1 MLRRFCFECGFMSS
15 AIILALSG
23 FVIGVLFGAVV
34 QRTNFCSMGAIS
46 DAVALGDRR
55 RLRAWLL
62 AIAVAIVGTQALLL
76 TGLVDVGK
84 SFYLAPRVAWIAMLL
99 GGLLFGFGMVLAGG
113 CASRTVVRVGAG
125 SLKSFIVFIVMG
137 VVGYMTARGLL
148 YYARTTV
155 EVAGTDLSKL
165 GLPSQGLPA
174 IAASLLGI
182 ELAVAIG
189 VVSALIAGAIIAWCV
204 RDRAFRA
211 SARDIAAGLLLGLLV
226 TAGWAASGWLAAD
239 EFDPQPPVSLT
250 LIGPA
255 GDTLQ
260 YLMTFTGAKL
270 SFGVAVVFGIL
281 VGAFAA
287 AVASRTFRIEMFADR
302 ADMLRHMGGAA
313 LMGFGGVMAAGCTVG
328 QGLTGVATLAVGSLL
343 AFGGIV
349 TGAVFSVKLLVWRM
363 ERAALDRGI

>member
-1 MLRRFCFECGFMSS
+1 MSS
-15 AIILALSG
+15 TLILVLSG
-23 FVIGVLFGAVV
+23 LVIGALFGAVV

-46 DAVALGDRR
+46 DAVALGDKK

-62 AIAVAIVGTQALLL
+62 AIAVAIVGTNALLL
-76 TGLVDVGK
+76 SGLVAIDK
-84 SFYLAPRVAWIAMLL
+84 SFYLAPRVAWVAMAL

-125 SLKSFIVFIVMG
+125 SLKSFIVFLVMG
-137 VVGYMTARGLL
+137 LVGYMTARGLL
-148 YYARTTV
+148 YYVRTSV
-155 EVAGTDLSKL
+155 ETAGTDLSKL
-165 GLPSQGLPA
+165 GVPSQGLPA
-174 IAASLLGI
+174 VAAGLFGLGTAASIAIVAG
-182 ELAVAIG
+182 LAAAAVL
-189 VVSALIAGAIIAWCV
+189 VWCF
-204 RDRAFRA
+204 RDRAFRG
-211 SARDIAAGLLLGLLV
+211 SARDIFAGLALGLLV
-226 TAGWAASGWLAAD
+226 TAGWAATGWLAAD
-239 EFDPQPPVSLT
+239 EFEPAPPASLT

-260 YLMTFTGAKL
+260 YLMTFTGAKI
-270 SFGVAVVFGIL
+270 SFGIAVVFGIL
-281 VGAFAA
+281 AGSFAA

-328 QGLTGVATLAVGSLL
+328 QGLTGVATLGIGSLL

-349 TGAVFSVKLLVWRM
+349 AGAVISVRLLMWRM

>member
-1 MLRRFCFECGFMSS
+1 MSS
-15 AIILALSG
+15 TLVLVLSG
-23 FVIGVLFGAVV
+23 LVIGALFGAVV
-34 QRTNFCSMGAIS
+34 QRTNFCSMGAVS
-46 DAVALGDRR
+46 DAVALGDRK

-62 AIAVAIVGTQALLL
+62 AIAVAIAGTNALLVS
-76 TGLVDVGK
+76 GLVAIDK
-84 SFYLAPRVAWIAMLL
+84 SFYLAPRVAWVAMLL

-137 VVGYMTARGLL
+137 LVGYMTARGLL
-148 YYARTTV
+148 YYVRTTV
-155 EVAGTDLSKL
+155 EIAGTDFGKAGLPTQ
-165 GLPSQGLPA
+165 GLPS
-174 IAASLLGI
+174 
-182 ELAVAIG
+182 VA
-189 VVSALIAGAIIAWCV
+189 AGALGLGAETAIVVVAGALAAGIALWCFS
-204 RDRAFRA
+204 DRGFRH
-211 SARDIAAGLLLGLLV
+211 SARDIVAGLALGALV
-226 TAGWAASGWLAAD
+226 TAGWWATGWLAAD
-239 EFDPQPPVSLT
+239 EFEPVPPASLT

-260 YLMTFTGAKL
+260 YLMTFTGAKI

-281 VGAFAA
+281 AGSFAA

-302 ADMLRHMGGAA
+302 ADMLRHMGGGA

-328 QGLTGVATLAVGSLL
+328 QGLTGVATLGIGSLL

-349 TGAVFSVKLLVWRM
+349 AGAVLSVKLMMWRM

>member
-1 MLRRFCFECGFMSS
+1 MSS
-15 AIILALSG
+15 SLLLALSG
-23 FVIGVLFGAVV
+23 FVIGVVFGAVV

-62 AIAVAIVGTQALLL
+62 AIAVAILGTQVLLL
-76 TGLVDVGK
+76 SGLVEVDK
-84 SFYLAPRVAWIAMLL
+84 SFYLGPRVAWIAMAL

-155 EVAGTDLSKL
+155 EVAGTDFSKL
-165 GLPSQGLPA
+165 GLPSQGIPA
-174 IAASLLGI
+174 IASTLLGVS
-182 ELAVAIG
+182 LPVAAGIAA
-189 VVSALIAGAIIAWCV
+189 ALVAGAIIAWCF

-211 SARDIAAGLLLGLLV
+211 SARDVAAGLLLGALV

-239 EFDPQPPVSLT
+239 EFEPQPPVSLT
-250 LIGPA
+250 LIGPT

-260 YLMTFTGAKL
+260 YLMTFTGAKI
-270 SFGVAVVFGIL
+270 SFGVAVVLGML
-281 VGAFAA
+281 VGSLGA
-287 AVASRTFRIEMFADR
+287 AVASRTFRLEMFADR
-302 ADMLRHMGGAA
+302 ADMLRHLGGAA

-328 QGLTGVATLAVGSLL
+328 QGLTGIATLALGSIL
-343 AFGGIV
+343 AFAGIV
-349 TGAVFSVKLLVWRM
+349 AGAVLSVKILVWRT
-363 ERAALDRGI
+363 ERAALDHGI

>member
-1 MLRRFCFECGFMSS
+1 MSVT
-15 AIILALSG
+15 LVLVLSG
-23 FVIGVLFGAVV
+23 LAIGALFGAVV

-46 DAVALGDRR
+46 DAVALGDTK

-62 AIAVAIVGTQALLL
+62 AIAVAIVGTNALHV
-76 TGLVDVGK
+76 TGLVAIDK
-84 SFYLAPRVAWIAMLL
+84 SFYLAPRVAWVAMLL

-125 SLKSFIVFIVMG
+125 SLKSFIVFVVMG

-148 YYARTTV
+148 YYVRTTV
-155 EVAGTDLSKL
+155 EIAGTDLGKT
-165 GLPSQGLPA
+165 GLATQGVPSV
-174 IAASLLGI
+174 AASLFGLSAATAIVVVAG
-182 ELAVAIG
+182 LAATAI
-189 VVSALIAGAIIAWCV
+189 VAWCFA
-204 RDRAFRA
+204 DRAFRR
-211 SARDIAAGLLLGLLV
+211 STRDIVAGLALGALV
-226 TAGWAASGWLAAD
+226 TAGWWATGWLAAD
-239 EFDPQPPVSLT
+239 EFEPVPPASLT

-260 YLMTFTGAKL
+260 YLMTFTGAKI
-270 SFGVAVVFGIL
+270 SFGVAVMFGIL
-281 VGAFAA
+281 AGSFVA

-328 QGLTGVATLAVGSLL
+328 QGLTGVATLGIGSLL

-349 TGAVFSVKLLVWRM
+349 GGAVISVKLLMWRM

>member
-1 MLRRFCFECGFMSS
+1 MSS
-15 AIILALSG
+15 TLVLVLSG
-23 FVIGVLFGAVV
+23 LVIGALFGAVV

-46 DAVALGDRR
+46 DAVALGDKK

-62 AIAVAIVGTQALLL
+62 AVAVAIVGTNALLL
-76 TGLVDVGK
+76 SGLVAVDK
-84 SFYLAPRVAWIAMLL
+84 SFYLAPRVAWIAMAL

-137 VVGYMTARGLL
+137 LVGYMTARGLL
-148 YYARTTV
+148 YYVRTSI
-155 EVAGTDLSKL
+155 EVAGSDL
-165 GLPSQGLPA
+165 GTSQGLPA
-174 IAASLLGI
+174 VAAGLFGLGTGTAI
-182 ELAVAIG
+182 VIVAGLAAAAIF
-189 VVSALIAGAIIAWCV
+189 VWCV
-204 RDRAFRA
+204 RDRAFRG
-211 SARDIAAGLLLGLLV
+211 SARDIVAGLALGALV
-226 TAGWAASGWLAAD
+226 TAGWWATGWLAAD
-239 EFDPQPPVSLT
+239 EFEPVPPASLT

-260 YLMTFTGAKL
+260 YLMTFTGAKI

-281 VGAFAA
+281 IGSFAA

-302 ADMLRHMGGAA
+302 DDMLRHMGGAA

-328 QGLTGVATLAVGSLL
+328 QGLTGVATLGIGSLL

-349 TGAVFSVKLLVWRM
+349 TGAVLSVKLLMWRM

>member
-1 MLRRFCFECGFMSS
+1 MSS
-15 AIILALSG
+15 TLVLVLSG
-23 FVIGVLFGAVV
+23 LVIGALFGAVV

-46 DAVALGDRR
+46 DAVALGDKK

-62 AIAVAIVGTQALLL
+62 AIAVAIIGTNALLVS
-76 TGLVDVGK
+76 GLVAIDK

-137 VVGYMTARGLL
+137 LVGYMTARGLL
-148 YYARTTV
+148 YYVRTSV
-155 EVAGTDLSKL
+155 EVAGTDLSRI
-165 GLPSQGLPA
+165 GVPSQGLPSV
-174 IAASLLGI
+174 AASLLG
-182 ELAVAIG
+182 LDTGTAIG
-189 VVSALIAGAIIAWCV
+189 FVAAFVAAGIIVWCI
-204 RDRAFRA
+204 RDRAFRG
-211 SARDIAAGLLLGLLV
+211 SARDIVAGLVLGALV
-226 TAGWAASGWLAAD
+226 TAGWAATGWLAAD
-239 EFDPQPPVSLT
+239 EFEPVPPASLT

-260 YLMTFTGAKL
+260 YLMTFTGAKI
-270 SFGVAVVFGIL
+270 SFGIAVVFGIL
-281 VGAFAA
+281 LGSFGA

-302 ADMLRHMGGAA
+302 NDMLRHMGGAA

-328 QGLTGVATLAVGSLL
+328 QGLTGVATLGIGSLL

-349 TGAVFSVKLLVWRM
+349 AGAVLSVKLLMWRM

>member
-1 MLRRFCFECGFMSS
+1 V
-15 AIILALSG
+15 SG
-23 FVIGVLFGAVV
+23 LVIGVLFGAVV

-46 DAVALGDRR
+46 DAVALGDGK

-62 AIAVAIVGTQALLL
+62 AIAVAIVGTNALLL
-76 TGLVDVGK
+76 TGLVAIDK

-125 SLKSFIVFIVMG
+125 SLKSFVVFVVMG
-137 VVGYMTARGLL
+137 LVGYMTARGLL
-148 YYARTTV
+148 YYVRTTV
-155 EVAGTDLSKL
+155 EVAATDLGKA
-165 GLPSQGLPA
+165 GLPSQGLPSVAANLFGLSGGTAIVIVAGLAAAA
-174 IAASLLGI
+174 IA
-182 ELAVAIG
+182 V
-189 VVSALIAGAIIAWCV
+189 WCFKDRGFRRSV
-204 RDRAFRA
+204 RD
-211 SARDIAAGLLLGLLV
+211 IVAGLALGALV
-226 TAGWAASGWLAAD
+226 TAGWWVTGWLAAD
-239 EFDPQPPVSLT
+239 EFEPVPPVSLT

-260 YLMTFTGAKL
+260 YLMTFTGAKI

-281 VGAFAA
+281 LGSFGA
-287 AVASRTFRIEMFADR
+287 AVASRTFRVEMFADR
-302 ADMLRHMGGAA
+302 DDMLRHMGGAA

-328 QGLTGVATLAVGSLL
+328 QGLTGVATLGIGSLL

-349 TGAVFSVKLLVWRM
+349 AGAVISVKLLMWRM

>member
-1 MLRRFCFECGFMSS
+1 MSS
-15 AIILALSG
+15 TLVLILSG
-23 FVIGVLFGAVV
+23 LVIGALFGAVV

-46 DAVALGDRR
+46 DAVALGDTK

-62 AIAVAIVGTQALLL
+62 AIAVAIVGTNALLVS
-76 TGLVDVGK
+76 GLVAIDK

-137 VVGYMTARGLL
+137 LVGYMTARGLL
-148 YYARTTV
+148 YYVRTTV
-155 EVAGTDLSKL
+155 EVAGTDLSAA
-165 GLPSQGLPA
+165 GVPSQGLPWV
-174 IAASLLGI
+174 AASLFGLGTGTAI
-182 ELAVAIG
+182 VVVAGAVA
-189 VVSALIAGAIIAWCV
+189 AAIIVWCFK
-204 RDRAFRA
+204 DGAFRA
-211 SARDIAAGLLLGLLV
+211 SARDIVAGLALGALV
-226 TAGWAASGWLAAD
+226 TAGWWATGWLAAD
-239 EFDPQPPVSLT
+239 EFEPVPPASLT

-260 YLMTFTGAKL
+260 YLMTFTGAKI
-270 SFGVAVVFGIL
+270 SFGIAVVFGIL
-281 VGAFAA
+281 AGSFAA

-313 LMGFGGVMAAGCTVG
+313 LMGFGGVMSAGCTVG
-328 QGLTGVATLAVGSLL
+328 QGLTGVATLGIGSVL

-349 TGAVFSVKLLVWRM
+349 AGAVLSVKLLMWRM

>member
-1 MLRRFCFECGFMSS
+1 MSS
-15 AIILALSG
+15 TLVLILSG
-23 FVIGVLFGAVV
+23 LVIGALFGAVV

-46 DAVALGDRR
+46 DAVALGDKK

-62 AIAVAIVGTQALLL
+62 AIAVAIVGTNALLL
-76 TGLVDVGK
+76 SGLVAVDK
-84 SFYLAPRVAWIAMLL
+84 SFYLAPRVAWIAMAL

-125 SLKSFIVFIVMG
+125 SLKSFIVFVVMG
-137 VVGYMTARGLL
+137 LVGYMTARGLL
-148 YYARTTV
+148 YYVRTSV
-155 EVAGTDLSKL
+155 EVAGTDL
-165 GLPSQGLPA
+165 GISQGLPA
-174 IAASLLGI
+174 VAAGILG
-182 ELAVAIG
+182 LGTGAAIG
-189 VVSALIAGAIIAWCV
+189 IVAGLLAAVIFVWCF
-204 RDRAFRA
+204 RDRAFRG
-211 SARDIAAGLLLGLLV
+211 SARDIVAGLALGALV
-226 TAGWAASGWLAAD
+226 TAGWWATGWLAAD
-239 EFDPQPPVSLT
+239 EFEPVPPASLT

-260 YLMTFTGAKL
+260 YLMTFTGAKI

-281 VGAFAA
+281 IGSFVA

-302 ADMLRHMGGAA
+302 DDMLRHMGGAA

-328 QGLTGVATLAVGSLL
+328 QGLTGVATLGIGSLL

-349 TGAVFSVKLLVWRM
+349 AGAVISVKLLMWRM

>member
-1 MLRRFCFECGFMSS
+1 MSS
-15 AIILALSG
+15 TLVLVLSG
-23 FVIGVLFGAVV
+23 LVIGALFGAVV
-34 QRTNFCSMGAIS
+34 QRTNFCSMGAVS
-46 DAVALGDRR
+46 DAVALGDTK

-62 AIAVAIVGTQALLL
+62 AIAVAIVGTNALLL
-76 TGLVDVGK
+76 TGLVAVDK

-137 VVGYMTARGLL
+137 LVGYMTARGLL
-148 YYARTTV
+148 YYVRTSI
-155 EVAGTDLSKL
+155 EIAGTDLSKA
-165 GLPSQGLPA
+165 GLPSQGLPSIAANLLGFGAGTA
-174 IAASLLGI
+174 IAIVAGLL
-182 ELAVAIG
+182 AAAI
-189 VVSALIAGAIIAWCV
+189 VVWCFS
-204 RDRAFRA
+204 DRAFRG
-211 SARDIAAGLLLGLLV
+211 SARDVFAGLALGVLV
-226 TAGWAASGWLAAD
+226 TAGWWATGWLAAD
-239 EFDPQPPVSLT
+239 EFEPVPPASLT

-260 YLMTFTGAKL
+260 YLMTFTGAKI

-281 VGAFAA
+281 AGSFAA

-328 QGLTGVATLAVGSLL
+328 QGLTGVATLGIGSVL

-349 TGAVFSVKLLVWRM
+349 AGAVLSVKLLMWRM

>member
-1 MLRRFCFECGFMSS
+1 MSS
-15 AIILALSG
+15 TLVLVLSG
-23 FVIGVLFGAVV
+23 LVIGALFGAVV

-46 DAVALGDRR
+46 DAVALGDKK

-62 AIAVAIVGTQALLL
+62 AIAVAIVGTNTLLL
-76 TGLVDVGK
+76 SGLVAVDK

-137 VVGYMTARGLL
+137 LVGYMTARGLL
-148 YYARTTV
+148 YYVRTSV
-155 EVAGTDLSKL
+155 EVAGTDL
-165 GLPSQGLPA
+165 GTSQGLPSVA
-174 IAASLLGI
+174 AGLFGLGAGTAIVIVAGLIAA
-182 ELAVAIG
+182 AI
-189 VVSALIAGAIIAWCV
+189 VVWCV
-204 RDRAFRA
+204 RDRAFRG
-211 SARDIAAGLLLGLLV
+211 STRDIVAGLALGALV
-226 TAGWAASGWLAAD
+226 TAGWWATGWLAAD
-239 EFDPQPPVSLT
+239 EFEPAPPASLT

-260 YLMTFTGAKL
+260 YLMTFTGAKI
-270 SFGVAVVFGIL
+270 SFGIAVVFGIL
-281 VGAFAA
+281 IGSFGA

-302 ADMLRHMGGAA
+302 DDMLRHMGGAA

-328 QGLTGVATLAVGSLL
+328 QGLTGVATLGIGSLL

-349 TGAVFSVKLLVWRM
+349 AGAVISVKLLMWRM

>member
-1 MLRRFCFECGFMSS
+1 MSS
-15 AIILALSG
+15 TLILVLSG
-23 FVIGVLFGAVV
+23 LVIGALFGAVV

-46 DAVALGDRR
+46 DAVALGDRK

-62 AIAVAIVGTQALLL
+62 AIAVAIVGTNALLL
-76 TGLVDVGK
+76 TGLVAIDK

-137 VVGYMTARGLL
+137 LVGYMTARGLL
-148 YYARTTV
+148 YYVRTSV
-155 EVAGTDLSKL
+155 EIAATDLGKAGL
-165 GLPSQGLPA
+165 PTQGLPSVAASVFGLGAGTAIIVVAGIVAAA
-174 IAASLLGI
+174 IA
-182 ELAVAIG
+182 V
-189 VVSALIAGAIIAWCV
+189 WCFK
-204 RDRAFRA
+204 DRGFRR
-211 SARDIAAGLLLGLLV
+211 SARDIAAGLALGVLV
-226 TAGWAASGWLAAD
+226 TVGWWATGWLAAD
-239 EFDPQPPVSLT
+239 EFEPVPPVSLT

-260 YLMTFTGAKL
+260 YLMTFTGAKI

-281 VGAFAA
+281 LGSFGA
-287 AVASRTFRIEMFADR
+287 AVASRTFRLEMFADR
-302 ADMLRHMGGAA
+302 DDMLRHMGGAA

-328 QGLTGVATLAVGSLL
+328 QGLTGVATLGIGSLL

-349 TGAVFSVKLLVWRM
+349 AGAVISVKLLMWRM

>member
-1 MLRRFCFECGFMSS
+1 MSS
-15 AIILALSG
+15 TLVLVLSG
-23 FVIGVLFGAVV
+23 LVIGALFGAVV

-46 DAVALGDRR
+46 DAVALGDKK

-62 AIAVAIVGTQALLL
+62 AIAVAIVGTNALLVS
-76 TGLVDVGK
+76 GLVAIDK

-137 VVGYMTARGLL
+137 LVGYMTARGLL
-148 YYARTTV
+148 YYVRTSV
-155 EVAGTDLSKL
+155 EVAGTDLSKI
-165 GLPSQGLPA
+165 GVPSQGLPSL
-174 IAASLLGI
+174 AASLFGLSTGT
-182 ELAVAIG
+182 AIG
-189 VVSALIAGAIIAWCV
+189 IVAALVAAAIIVWCI
-204 RDRAFRA
+204 RDRAFRG
-211 SARDIAAGLLLGLLV
+211 SARDVVAGLALGALV
-226 TAGWAASGWLAAD
+226 TAGWAATGWLAAD
-239 EFDPQPPVSLT
+239 EFEPLPPASLT

-260 YLMTFTGAKL
+260 YLMTFTGAKI
-270 SFGVAVVFGIL
+270 SFGIAVVFGIL
-281 VGAFAA
+281 IGSFGAAI
-287 AVASRTFRIEMFADR
+287 ASRTFRIEMFADR
-302 ADMLRHMGGAA
+302 NDMLRHMGGAA

-328 QGLTGVATLAVGSLL
+328 QGLTGVATLGIGSLL

-349 TGAVFSVKLLVWRM
+349 AGAVLSVRLLMWRM

>member
-1 MLRRFCFECGFMSS
+1 MSS
-15 AIILALSG
+15 TLILVLSG
-23 FVIGVLFGAVV
+23 LAIGALFGAVV
-34 QRTNFCSMGAIS
+34 QRTNFCAMGAIS
-46 DAVALGDRR
+46 DTVALGDTK

-62 AIAVAIVGTQALLL
+62 AIGIAILGTNALLIS
-76 TGLVDVGK
+76 GLVAVDK
-84 SFYLAPRVAWIAMLL
+84 SFYLAPRVAWAAMPL

-137 VVGYMTARGLL
+137 LVGYMTARGLL
-148 YYARTTV
+148 YYVRTSIET
-155 EVAGTDLSKL
+155 AGTDLGKL
-165 GLPSQGLPA
+165 GLPSQGLPSV
-174 IAASLLGI
+174 AAGLFGLGPG
-182 ELAVAIG
+182 AAIG
-189 VVSALIAGAIIAWCV
+189 IVAGVIGVAVIVWCF
-204 RDRAFRA
+204 RAPAFRA
-211 SARDIAAGLLLGLLV
+211 SARDVVAGLALGVLV
-226 TAGWAASGWLAAD
+226 TAGWWATGWLAAD
-239 EFDPQPPVSLT
+239 EFEPVPPVSLT
-250 LIGPA
+250 LVGPA

-260 YLMTFTGAKL
+260 YLMTFTGAKI

-281 VGAFAA
+281 LGSFAA

-328 QGLTGVATLAVGSLL
+328 QGLTGVATLGIGSIL

-349 TGAVFSVKLLVWRM
+349 AGAVIAVKLLIWRM